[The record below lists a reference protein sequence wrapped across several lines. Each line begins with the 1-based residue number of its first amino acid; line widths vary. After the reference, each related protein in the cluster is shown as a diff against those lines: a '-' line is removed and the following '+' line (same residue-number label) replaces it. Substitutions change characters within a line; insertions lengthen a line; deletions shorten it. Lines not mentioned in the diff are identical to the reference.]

1 MLGSSRTAF
10 ASTFSCETTGKKWGL
25 ALSLCFFIVGI
36 AVTHGLNLLVHK
48 LEDKAGL
55 HTCECPGESEGTFGG
70 GDGEKSKTPNEVADE
85 RGCSAEDKAKPQ
97 FRSDFRSALM
107 VGCALAIHNLP
118 EGFSIFFATA
128 SDLKAGLP
136 LAVALAIHKAPEGL
150 AVALAVFAQT
160 GNRMKAFLYG
170 GLSSLP
176 ILIGAGIAWLT
187 LLGNKDAKPS
197 PMMHAVV
204 FAFVGGMMLYVSFTE
219 LIPHSYKYDQ
229 KKAQLGVITGMIL
242 IATSFVVFDLI

>member
-1 MLGSSRTAF
+1 MCEPGGDGPVDSTRLPFAFLISLAATLCTILGAAVVLASRVPKPSFLAFGLAFSAGVMIFLSLFEMLGSSRTAF

-136 LAVALAIHKAPEGL
+136 LAV
-150 AVALAVFAQT
+150 
-160 GNRMKAFLYG
+160 
-170 GLSSLP
+170 
-176 ILIGAGIAWLT
+176 
-187 LLGNKDAKPS
+187 
-197 PMMHAVV
+197 
-204 FAFVGGMMLYVSFTE
+204 GM
-219 LIPHSYKYDQ
+219 
-229 KKAQLGVITGMIL
+229 
-242 IATSFVVFDLI
+242 